1 MIRALLKKYKSQLG
15 DSVWSITGLVLMN
28 AVAQIAMFPW
38 LRRAFSETGYGDL
51 QYLMGYINMI
61 TMSVGYAAALARM
74 VSPRAERSENAG
86 DYNLFLLM
94 ISALGIPFTFLV
106 RGFGGVYMDTPTT
119 VCYYLLF
126 VAMAFRYYADVSYKI
141 TLRYRRYFCY
151 YAVIGVGYGLGTL
164 LAVKTGVWPLA
175 ILMGEAAGVLFAYV
189 MEPNLRR
196 GFCRPSNAFSKVM
209 RCILIFCVSEGI
221 SNVILNADRLI
232 LKHSIGA
239 ASVTV
244 YYLATLVGKTMSLVT
259 IPLNGVA
266 IGYLMRYDGKLTR
279 RVMRWLT
286 LGALAAV
293 VLFTALC
300 VLGGWI
306 VLCWLYPEDL
316 AAVKPFLVV
325 GSLAQVLYF
334 VTSFMTVILVRFAKK
349 GYQIIIN
356 AAFGVCFF
364 GISVPV
370 AFVGRDLWG
379 FALAVVAAN
388 AVRLLVAIV
397 LGYYHVLRAQRTPLP
412 EADQQ
417 KEV

>member
-1 MIRALLKKYKSQLG
+1 MIKALFGKYKSQLG

-38 LRRAFSETGYGDL
+38 LRRAFGESGYGDL
-51 QYLMGYINMI
+51 QYLMGYINMV
-61 TMSVGYAAALARM
+61 TMSVGCAAALARM
-74 VSPRAERSENAG
+74 VSPPEERARNGG
-86 DYNLFLLM
+86 DYNLFLLV
-94 ISALGIPFTFLV
+94 ISALGIPFALLI
-106 RGFGGVYMDTPTT
+106 RRFGGVVMDMPTT

-151 YAVIGVGYGLGTL
+151 YAVIGAGYGLGTL
-164 LAVKTGVWPLA
+164 LAVKTGIWPLA
-175 ILMGEAAGVLFAYV
+175 ILLGEAAGVLFAYV
-189 MEPNLRR
+189 MEQNLRR
-196 GFCRPSNAFSKVM
+196 GFCRPSPAFSQVM
-209 RCILIFCVSEGI
+209 RCILLFCVSEGI
-221 SNVILNADRLI
+221 SNVILNADRMI

-259 IPLNGVA
+259 IPLNSVA

-286 LGALAAV
+286 LGALASV
-293 VLFTALC
+293 VLFTAVC

-316 AAVKPFLVV
+316 VAVRPFLLV

-334 VTSFMTVILVRFAKK
+334 VTSFITVVLVRFAKK
-349 GYQIIIN
+349 SYQIVIN
-356 AAFGVCFF
+356 AAFGVAFF
-364 GISVPV
+364 GIGVPV
-370 AFVGRDLWG
+370 AFVMRDLWG

-388 AVRLLVAIV
+388 AIRLLVAIA
-397 LGYYHVLRAQRTPLP
+397 LGYYHALKAPQTAVP
-412 EADQQ
+412 EAE